1 MSAAGPPQG
10 TRPPGGEQRAAMIGG
25 DHTHQP
31 PQASTA
37 LRLHRQLVAIWA
49 TGPGLQRLAAVN
61 HSVIGM
67 RMMITSFAFFAIAG
81 VLGMLTRVQ
90 LATPNAAFMDA
101 ETYNQVFTMHGSM
114 MLFLF
119 AIPMVESFAVYLT
132 PKILGTRDFAFPRL
146 TAFGYWCYLFGA
158 TILTVSLLA
167 GVAPNGGWFMYTPL
181 SSNIFT
187 PGMNADVWLLGVT
200 FVEISALSLAMEIV
214 VSILKMR
221 APGMSLDRM
230 PIFGWYILVTAM
242 MMIVAFPPLIL
253 GSILLEIERAFGL
266 VFFDPTRGGDPL
278 LWQHLFWLFGHPDV
292 YIIFLPM
299 AAVLSTV
306 IPVFAN
312 RPLVG
317 YRAIVVAII
326 ALAFLSFGI
335 WVHHMFTVG
344 IPHLALAFFSAGS
357 AIVAVPT
364 AVQVFAWLATLSHG
378 RPRWDLPMLYV
389 FGFFFVFAMGGL
401 TGVMLAMVPFDWQ
414 AHDTYF
420 VVAHLH
426 YVAGGALAFPM
437 LAGLYY
443 WLPLLTGRTAVQ
455 RLSTLAF
462 WLVFVGF
469 NLTFLLMHLTGL
481 LGMPRRI
488 YTYRGDEGWNW
499 LNLLSSVG
507 GFVMTIGFALVVI
520 DLVVQL
526 RYGRRVRRDPWRATT
541 LEWAMPIPPQPYA
554 FASIPHVDAETERV
568 APGLLALS
576 LARGE
581 GYLGFARNGWQE
593 TLGVHMTTGEPDQL
607 IVLPQP
613 TYLPLVT
620 AIATAAAVLAILFKF
635 YLLAIAMTLVIA
647 GLFVFAAQRS
657 GHVRDYGPLP
667 VGRGVSVPPHTEVAS
682 APPWLALICTLIADG
697 TLFTSLLF
705 GTFYLWI
712 AAPNWPGAV
721 APDPSRMLALGAAGA
736 LVLAAVAARG
746 SLRALAGGGKAQGWV
761 GLAMLALLAA
771 IAVVVGLI
779 AGVTPHPREHALG
792 ATAAAL
798 LGYVAVHAGIGLLF
812 LVSNLLRLRAGF
824 LSSRRLLDLRLTRLW
839 LDYTMVTGIIALAL
853 VLALPSLVTLLGARP

>member
-1 MSAAGPPQG
+1 MSASVEQPPQG
-10 TRPPGGEQRAAMIGG
+10 AP
-25 DHTHQP
+25 
-31 PQASTA
+31 A
-37 LRLHRQLVAIWA
+37 LRLHRQLVKIWA
-49 TGPGLQRLAAVN
+49 TGPGWQRLAAVN
-61 HSVIGM
+61 HSVIGL
-67 RMMITSFAFFAIAG
+67 RMVITSFVFFAIG
-81 VLGMLTRVQ
+81 GILGMLTRVQ
-90 LATPNAAFMDA
+90 LATPNGDFMDA

-146 TAFGYWCYLFGA
+146 TAYGYWCYLLGG
-158 TILTVSLLA
+158 TILTVSLIA
-167 GVAPNGGWFMYTPL
+167 RVAPDSGWFMYTPL
-181 SSNIFT
+181 SSNVYT
-187 PGMNADVWLLGVT
+187 PGVNADVWLLGVT

-214 VSILKMR
+214 VSVLKMR

-266 VFFDPTRGGDPL
+266 PFFDPTRGGSAL

-299 AAVLSTV
+299 AGALSTM

-364 AVQVFAWLATLSHG
+364 AVQFFAWLATLAHG
-378 RPRWDLPMLYV
+378 KPRWDLPMLYI
-389 FGFFFVFAMGGL
+389 FGFFFVFTAGGL
-401 TGVMLAMVPFDWQ
+401 TGVMLAIVPFDWQ

-420 VVAHLH
+420 IVAHMHYVVA
-426 YVAGGALAFPM
+426 GALAFPM
-437 LAGLYY
+437 MAGFYY
-443 WLPLLTGRTAVQ
+443 WLPLLTGRTAAY
-455 RLSTLAF
+455 RLAVPAF
-462 WLVFVGF
+462 WLIFIGF
-469 NLTFLLMHLTGL
+469 NLTFFMMHLTGL
-481 LGMPRRI
+481 LGMPRRVF
-488 YTYRGDEGWNW
+488 TYNGDEGWDW

-507 GFVMTIGFALVVI
+507 SFVMTIGFGMAVI
-520 DLVVQL
+520 DIIVQL
-526 RYGRRVRRDPWRATT
+526 RFGRRVRRNPWNATT
-541 LEWAMPIPPQPYA
+541 LEWAMPMPPAPYA
-554 FASIPHVDAETERV
+554 FASIPRLGPGKEQA
-568 APGLLALS
+568 APGQLALS

-593 TLGVHMTTGEPDQL
+593 TLGVHMTSGEPDQV

-620 AIATAAAVLAILFKF
+620 ALFTGAAVLAMLFKL
-635 YLLAIAMTLVIA
+635 YLLSLAMALVTI
-647 GLFVFAAQRS
+647 GLFVLAGQRA
-657 GHVRDYGPLP
+657 GLGRDYGPLP
-667 VGRGVSVPPHTEVAS
+667 IGHGASVPPHTEVAS
-682 APPWLALICTLIADG
+682 APPWLALICVLVADG
-697 TLFTSLLF
+697 TLFTSLVF

-712 AAPNWPGAV
+712 AAPHWPANL
-721 APDPSRMLALGAAGA
+721 APEASRVLALGVIVA
-736 LVLAAVAARG
+736 LVIAAVAARG
-746 SLRALAGGGKAQGWV
+746 SLRATSAGARAQGWI
-761 GLAMLALLAA
+761 GLAVIALLAA
-771 IAVVVGLI
+771 IAAAVGLI
-779 AGVTPHPREHALG
+779 GSVTPHPHQHALG

-798 LGYVAVHAGIGLLF
+798 IGFVALHAGIGLLF
-812 LVSNLLRLRAGF
+812 LISNLLRIHAGF
-824 LSSRRLLDLRLTRLW
+824 ISPRRLTDLRLSRLW
-839 LDYTMVTGIIALAL
+839 LDYTTVTGIIALGL
-853 VLALPSLVTLLGARP
+853 VLALPALVATLGARP

>member
-1 MSAAGPPQG
+1 
-10 TRPPGGEQRAAMIGG
+10 
-25 DHTHQP
+25 
-31 PQASTA
+31 
-37 LRLHRQLVAIWA
+37 LHRQLVAIWG

-61 HSVIGM
+61 HSVLGM
-67 RMMITSFAFFAIAG
+67 RMMITSFVFFAIAG

-146 TAFGYWCYLFGA
+146 TAYGYWCYLFGA
-158 TILTVSLLA
+158 TILTVALIA

-181 SSNIFT
+181 SSNVYT
-187 PGMNADVWLLGVT
+187 PGINADVWLLGVT

-214 VSILKMR
+214 VSVLKMR

-230 PIFGWYILVTAM
+230 PIFGWYILVTAL

-253 GSILLEIERAFGL
+253 GSILLECERAFGL
-266 VFFDPTRGGDPL
+266 AFFDPTRGGDPL

-299 AAVLSTV
+299 AAVLSTI

-344 IPHLALAFFSAGS
+344 IPHLALAFFSVGS

-364 AVQVFAWLATLSHG
+364 AVQIFAWLATLAHG
-378 RPRWDLPMLYV
+378 KPRWDLPMLYV
-389 FGFFFVFAMGGL
+389 FGFFFVFVLGGL

-420 VVAHLH
+420 VVAHMH
-426 YVAGGALAFPM
+426 YVVGGALAFPM

-455 RLSTLAF
+455 KLSTLAF
-462 WLVFVGF
+462 WLVFIGF
-469 NLTFLLMHLTGL
+469 NMTFFMMHLTGL
-481 LGMPRRI
+481 LGMPRRV
-488 YTYRGDEGWNW
+488 YTYNGNEAWNW

-507 GFVMTIGFALVVI
+507 GFIMTIGFALVVI

-526 RYGRRVRRDPWRATT
+526 RYGRHVRRDPWRAQT

-554 FASIPHVDAETERV
+554 FASIPHIGDENERS
-568 APGLLALS
+568 PGQLALS

-581 GYLGFARNGWQE
+581 GYLGFTRNGWQE
-593 TLGVHMTTGEPDQL
+593 ALGVHATSGKPEQL

-613 TYLPLVT
+613 TYLPLIT
-620 AIATAAAVLAILFKF
+620 ALCTAVVVLGFLFKA
-635 YLLAIAMTLVIA
+635 YVLSLALALVTL
-647 GLFVFAAQRS
+647 GLFVYAGRHA
-657 GHVRDYGPLP
+657 GLPRDYGPLP
-667 VGRGVSVPPHTEVAS
+667 IGLGVEVPPHTE
-682 APPWLALICTLIADG
+682 APSSPSWLSLICTLVADG
-697 TLFTSLLF
+697 TLFTSMVF
-705 GTFYLWI
+705 GTFYLW
-712 AAPNWPGAV
+712 
-721 APDPSRMLALGAAGA
+721 LAGA
-736 LVLAAVAARG
+736 NWQTMSRPEPSWLLAFGAMACLVIAVVAARG
-746 SLRALAGGGKAQGWV
+746 SLKGVVAGGKASGSMV
-761 GLAMLALLAA
+761 LCTLALIAA
-771 IAVVVGLI
+771 IAAIVQLI
-779 AGVTPHPREHALG
+779 MGVTPKPQVHALG
-792 ATAAAL
+792 ATASVL
-798 LGYVAVHAGIGLLF
+798 LGYVALHAGIGLLF
-812 LVSNLLRLRAGF
+812 LTSNFQRIRNGYI
-824 LSSRRLLDLRLTRLW
+824 SQRRFTDLRLTRLW
-839 LDYTMVTGIIALAL
+839 LDYTLVTGIVALAL
-853 VLALPSLVTLLGARP
+853 VLALPALVTVLGARP

>member
-1 MSAAGPPQG
+1 MSTPLDPPAQDNPA
-10 TRPPGGEQRAAMIGG
+10 R
-25 DHTHQP
+25 
-31 PQASTA
+31 
-37 LRLHRQLVAIWA
+37 RLHRQLAEIWA

-61 HSVIGM
+61 HSVIGR
-67 RMMITSFAFFAIAG
+67 RMMITSFVFFAIAG

-90 LATPNAAFMDA
+90 LATPNSTFMTP
-101 ETYNQVFTMHGSM
+101 EMYNQVFTMHGSM

-119 AIPMVESFAVYLT
+119 AIPMVESVAVYLT

-146 TAFGYWCYLFGA
+146 TAYGYWCYLFGGSIV
-158 TILTVSLLA
+158 TFSLLL
-167 GVAPNGGWFMYTPL
+167 GVAPDSGWFMYTPL
-181 SSNIFT
+181 SSSVYT
-187 PGMNADVWLLGVT
+187 PGINADVWLLGIT

-253 GSILLEIERAFGL
+253 GSILLEVERAFGL
-266 VFFDPTRGGDPL
+266 PFFDPTRGGDAL

-299 AAVLSTV
+299 AAVLSTI

-312 RPLVG
+312 RALVG

-364 AVQVFAWLATLSHG
+364 AIQFFAWLATLSHG
-378 RPRWDLPMLYV
+378 KPRWDVPMLYV
-389 FGFFFVFAMGGL
+389 FGFFFVFTMGGL

-420 VVAHLH
+420 VVAHMH
-426 YVAGGALAFPM
+426 YVVAGALAFPM

-443 WLPLLTGRTAVQ
+443 WLPLLTGRAAVH
-455 RLSTLAF
+455 RLAVPAF
-462 WLVFVGF
+462 WLIFIGF
-469 NLTFLLMHLTGL
+469 NMTFFMMHLTGL
-481 LGMPRRI
+481 MGMPRRI
-488 YTYRGDEGWNW
+488 YTYGGHEGWNW

-507 GFVMTIGFALVVI
+507 GFVMTIGFALLVI
-520 DLVVQL
+520 DLIVQL
-526 RYGRRVRRDPWRATT
+526 RFGRRVRRNPWGATT
-541 LEWAMPIPPQPYA
+541 LEWAMPLPPPAYA
-554 FASIPHVDAETERV
+554 FASIPHMGKEDAPVD
-568 APGLLALS
+568 GLADS

-581 GYLGFARNGWQE
+581 GYLGSTRNGWQE
-593 TLGVHMTTGEPDQL
+593 ALGVHIVSGAPEQL

-613 TYLPLVT
+613 TYLPLFT
-620 AIATAAAVLAILFKF
+620 ALATATAVLGFLFKT
-635 YLLAIAMTLVIA
+635 YLLSMVAALVVA
-647 GLFVFAAQRS
+647 GLFVIAAQRA
-657 GHVRDYGPLP
+657 GHSRDYGPLP
-667 VGRGVSVPPHTEVAS
+667 VGRGVSVPPHTEVES
-682 APPWLALICTLIADG
+682 APPYLALICTLIADG

-712 AAPNWPGAV
+712 AAPNWEAATTPG
-721 APDPSRMLALGAAGA
+721 PDLALTLGVIGA
-736 LVLAAVAARG
+736 LVMATLAARG
-746 SLRALAGGGKAQGWV
+746 SLRATVAGGKPWGWI
-761 GLAMLALLAA
+761 GLAMVALVVAISAA
-771 IAVVVGLI
+771 VALI
-779 AGVTPHPREHALG
+779 AGILPDPREHALG
-792 ATAAAL
+792 STAAAL
-798 LGYVAVHAGIGLLF
+798 LGYVVFHAGVGLLF
-812 LVSNLLRLRAGF
+812 LLSNALRIGAGF
-824 LSSRRLLDLRLTRLW
+824 VSPQRVVDLRLSRLW
-839 LDYTMVTGIIALAL
+839 LDYTAFTGAIALGL
-853 VLALPSLVTLLGARP
+853 VLALPKLVAIMGSQA

>member
-1 MSAAGPPQG
+1 MSGAVAPQ
-10 TRPPGGEQRAAMIGG
+10 
-25 DHTHQP
+25 
-31 PQASTA
+31 PQEARA
-37 LRLHRQLVAIWA
+37 LRLHRQLTRIWA
-49 TGPGLQRLAAVN
+49 TGPGWQRLAAVN
-61 HSVIGM
+61 HSVIGV
-67 RMMITSFAFFAIAG
+67 RMMVTAFTFFVIAG

-90 LATPNAAFMDA
+90 LATPNSGFLDA

-119 AIPMVESFAVYLT
+119 AIPMVESIAVYLT

-146 TAFGYWCYLFGA
+146 TAYGYWCYLFGG
-158 TILTVSLLA
+158 TIVTASLIG
-167 GVAPNGGWFMYTPL
+167 GVAPNSGWFMYTPL
-181 SSNIFT
+181 SSSVYT
-187 PGMNADVWLLGVT
+187 PGINSDVWLLGIT

-253 GSILLEIERAFGL
+253 GSILLEVERAFDL
-266 VFFDPTRGGDPL
+266 PFFDPTRGGDSL

-299 AAVLSTV
+299 AAVLSTI

-312 RPLVG
+312 RALLG

-364 AVQVFAWLATLSHG
+364 AVQIFAWLATLSHG
-378 RPRWDLPMLYV
+378 RPRWDVPMLYV

-420 VVAHLH
+420 VVAHMH
-426 YVAGGALAFPM
+426 YVVAGALAFPM
-437 LAGLYY
+437 IAGLYY
-443 WLPLLTGRTAVQ
+443 WLPLLTGRTAVH
-455 RLSTLAF
+455 RLSVPAF
-462 WLVFVGF
+462 WLIFVGF
-469 NLTFLLMHLTGL
+469 NLTFFMMHLAGL

-507 GFVMTIGFALVVI
+507 GFVMTIGFGLLVI

-526 RYGRRVRRDPWRATT
+526 RHGRRARRDPWRATT
-541 LEWAMPIPPQPYA
+541 FEWAMPIPPAPYA
-554 FASIPHVDAETERV
+554 FASIPHVGPRTEGV
-568 APGLLALS
+568 APGELAVS

-581 GYLGFARNGWQE
+581 GYLGFTRNGWQE
-593 TLGVHMTTGEPDQL
+593 ALGVHTSSGQPEQL
-607 IVLPQP
+607 IVLPNP

-620 AIATAAAVLAILFKF
+620 ALATAAAVLALLFKF
-635 YLLAIAMTLVIA
+635 YLLSLAAALATL
-647 GLFVFAAQRS
+647 GLFVLAAQRA
-657 GHVRDYGPLP
+657 GLRRDYGPLP
-667 VGRGVSVPPHTEVAS
+667 VGLGVEVPPHTEVSS
-682 APPWLALICTLIADG
+682 APAWLSLICALVANG
-697 TLFTSLLF
+697 TLFTALVF
-705 GTFYLWI
+705 GTFYLWLAGANWQAMPPPEPSRLLALAAI
-712 AAPNWPGAV
+712 AGLAV
-721 APDPSRMLALGAAGA
+721 AAVAARASLKAVVVGRSASGSIGLTALAL
-736 LVLAAVAARG
+736 LAAVAA
-746 SLRALAGGGKAQGWV
+746 
-761 GLAMLALLAA
+761 
-771 IAVVVGLI
+771 VVGLI

-798 LGYVAVHAGIGLLF
+798 LFYVALHAGIGLLF
-812 LVSNLLRLRAGF
+812 LLSNVLRIGAGF
-824 LSSRRLLDLRLTRLW
+824 VSQRRSTDLRLTRLW
-839 LDYTMVTGIIALAL
+839 IDYTLATAFIALGL
-853 VLALPSLVTLLGARP
+853 VLALPAMVGMLGGRP